1 MTMHLPAKPFPGP
14 TLEVTWRLVAAAI
27 VGNAPWAFL
36 QMRTGR

>member
-1 MTMHLPAKPFPGP
+1 
-14 TLEVTWRLVAAAI
+14 VTWRLVAAAI